1 MDRRPDRRLSGEAG
15 LATIENVVV
24 AGLSLLFFAVL
35 TNLIVMQYA
44 LGVATAAL
52 DEGARQG
59 ARSLDPVGSCVT
71 RVRSTFEAVEG
82 GAVQSGA
89 VITCSLDGAWLVAR
103 IDGVLDGW
111 APPVPD
117 LSFTRE
123 ARAPL
128 EDLLP

>member
-52 DEGARQG
+52 DEGVRQG
-59 ARSLDPVGSCVT
+59 ARSLDPVGSCAT
-71 RVRSTFEAVEG
+71 RARSTFDAVEG
-82 GAVQSGA
+82 GAVRSGA
-89 VITCSLDGAWLVAR
+89 AITCSVDGAWLVAR

-117 LSFTRE
+117 LTFTRE

-128 EDLLP
+128 EDLAP

>member
-1 MDRRPDRRLSGEAG
+1 MGSGPVGDLSGEAG
-15 LATIENVVV
+15 LATLENVVV
-24 AGLSLLFFAVL
+24 AGLSLLFFAIL
-35 TNLIVMQYA
+35 TNLVVMQYA

-59 ARSLDPVGSCVT
+59 ARSVDPVASCQS
-71 RVRSTFEAVEG
+71 RALSTFSAVDG
-82 GAVQSGA
+82 GAVESGA
-89 VITCSLDGAWLVAR
+89 VVRCRVEAGWVVAR

-128 EDLLP
+128 EDLAP

>member
-1 MDRRPDRRLSGEAG
+1 MAAG
-15 LATIENVVV
+15 F
-24 AGLSLLFFAVL
+24 SLLFFAIL

-59 ARSLDPVGSCVT
+59 ARSLDPVMACES
-71 RVRSTFEAVEG
+71 RMRSTFETVEG
-82 GAVQSGA
+82 GAVHQGA
-89 VITCSLDGAWLVAR
+89 VLACDVDDGWVVAR

-128 EDLLP
+128 EDLTP